1 MQKGLLVFNND
12 FAELQGTVMSS
23 SAQKGTDSTLPP
35 TQGCNLSYILVTLSQ
50 VLVWNNNVA
59 QNDHVQIRYLVTF

>member
-50 VLVWNNNVA
+50 VLV
-59 QNDHVQIRYLVTF
+59 